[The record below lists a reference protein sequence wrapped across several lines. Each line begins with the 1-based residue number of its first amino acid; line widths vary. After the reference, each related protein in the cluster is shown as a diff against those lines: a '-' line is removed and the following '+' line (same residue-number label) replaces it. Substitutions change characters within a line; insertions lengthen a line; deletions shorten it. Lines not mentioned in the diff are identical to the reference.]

1 MLLAQHPW
9 DRGQSFAF
17 TAGGSEAVIGERVE
31 GLLFCQDLETLTRL
45 VNFKQVA
52 RPDLTLIQGN
62 LPIWDH

>member
-9 DRGQSFAF
+9 DRGKAFAF
-17 TAGGSEAVIGERVE
+17 TAGGLEAVIGEGVE

-52 RPDLTLIQGN
+52 RPDLTLIRGN
-62 LPIWDH
+62 LPI